1 MIQFSGYKVTEEIYN
16 SENSKIF
23 RATRD
28 SDNIPVVIKLLNREY
43 PSTKELSAFIRE
55 YEIMNKVTQER
66 IIKAY
71 SLEKYSN
78 SLAIIMED
86 IGAESVAKVLKSF
99 KADINEKLSLAIQM
113 TESLIQLHKHN
124 IVHKDVN
131 PSNFIWN
138 INTNQ
143 VKIIDFGIS
152 AELMREASQCINLNV
167 LEGTLNYISPEQT
180 GRINRPIDYRTDL
193 YSLGITFYELFT
205 GKMPFHGDD
214 ELELIYS
221 HIAKKPISPI
231 EINPEIPSVLSD
243 IIMKLMAKAAEER
256 YQSAFGL
263 MKDLELCKQ
272 LLEEKRSIS
281 GFIPGQKDIFERFEI
296 PHKLYGREAEIE
308 MLINAFERA
317 ADGTS
322 ELVLVSGYSGIG
334 KSSLIHEI
342 RKSITGKRGFFISGK
357 YDQFE
362 RNIPYYGITQAFK
375 ELIKQLL
382 AQPQH
387 RLDDWKERLIAAM
400 GNNAQVIVDILPELE
415 QIIGPQPQVTELNP
429 LEAQN
434 RFQMTFK
441 EFIKVFA
448 KPEHPLVIFLDDI
461 QWSDTSTLDL
471 IKYIVSTG
479 NVNYVLFIGAYRD
492 NEVQEGHPLNRMIN
506 ELINVQDTSLTPIHQ
521 ISLKP
526 LDISSINQLIA
537 DTFHCHTRE
546 TEALTNIIF
555 HKTKGN
561 PFFINQLLTS
571 LYLEGA
577 FTFLPEKGQWVYD
590 LKKVEA
596 VGISDNVVDL
606 LVKGLALLPEETM
619 HILKLVACIGT
630 QFDLKTVSIIS
641 EKTVAEIGKA
651 LWIAIEKEIILP
663 LNNNYK
669 YINTLKNEMNPVDLD
684 MYFCFA
690 HDRIRQA
697 VYSLIPEDEKE
708 KIHWLIGQEYL
719 KIFRDTKRADEI
731 FDMVNHLNIGRNLI
745 LNKDERIELADLNIT
760 AGNKAKKSTAFTV
773 ALNYYETARSLLS
786 DQEWELMPDK
796 FFSLLLEQAKAAL
809 LSWDLPKAD
818 GICDYLST
826 IAKTN
831 LEKGAVSNIKVL
843 SLVFQGKLYET
854 IVETRKT
861 LHLFNISLPE
871 TQEEINQKLQE
882 YLKKMQEFLA
892 RIPVEEY
899 VNLPVMEDPEKLMA
913 MQLLY
918 QVAPPA
924 IQANP
929 QLYMIVTLIMFE
941 MTMTYGTS
949 PLACKC
955 FADCSVIV
963 EDMFGDYDTG
973 YKLGEAAFAL
983 IKKLKAE
990 SQKPPVCFMFTYTSY
1005 WKVHYQEALDY
1016 YDMSYRTGL
1025 ETGDLM
1031 HVTYAIAHKM
1041 HLYMWVGK
1049 NLSECR
1055 KETENTIAFLK
1066 QTKSKVPLI
1075 LAQFIYY
1082 IIEKFQTLPSE
1093 DAKKDFDIRDKEMIS
1108 VLEKLGNLPFMVR
1121 YFQYNTYVNI
1131 ISGNMEEAEKWNMMA
1146 EKLIFASLT
1155 DFPAV
1160 DHYLFQGLILVN
1172 KWNKVSLEEQCKI
1185 KENLCV
1191 IKQKLKNWAEHCPA
1205 NFAHKY
1211 HLLSAEMAKIEN
1223 EPLDTVVDHFRKAMD
1238 SIGKND
1244 FIQFKALIKE
1254 LYGKFW
1260 LEKGDETIGKAYI
1273 REAHYLYKRWGA
1285 HRKVSLLERQYSHY
1299 FTSEENTLR
1308 STFITRGATSSLS
1321 NIDMRSI
1328 LKSSQ
1333 AISSEIK
1340 RDKLLTILISTM
1352 IENAGAERGCLLLHN
1367 EADDQ
1372 FYIEAVQCDNASQLN
1387 VAHSHPFTESRDL
1400 CVEIVQ
1406 YVIRTKETI
1415 VIHNACKDDNWQNN
1429 PYIAKKR
1436 IKSVLCIPVIYQN
1449 RLKGVV
1455 YLENNLSDNV
1465 FTSERL
1471 ETLQILSSQ
1480 ASISIE
1486 NARLYENMEE
1496 KVRERTM
1503 QLNAANEKL
1512 KELSLRDPLTNLH
1525 NRRYA
1530 FEFANDKIAQFIK
1543 NKTPLMNNNEK
1554 RQLSVQGTVVGVILI
1569 DIDHFKQVNDVYGHS
1584 AGDTVLVTIS
1594 NILKGMIRSED
1605 LLVRWGGEEFL
1616 IILYNT
1622 KPDYLRIFSKKVL
1635 EKIRETPIKIS
1646 ENQVIY
1652 KTCSLGYSE
1661 MPLLL
1666 NNPGLFN
1673 LEHMI
1678 NLSDYAMYRAKEN
1691 GRNCAAQFKLVQ
1703 QEGKGEEIKNYL
1715 VNLSKCDKVNEE
1727 YFNIE
1732 FI

>member
-1 MIQFSGYKVTEEIYN
+1 MIQFTGYKVTEEIYN

-28 SDNIPVVIKLLNREY
+28 SDSIPVVIKMLNREY
-43 PSTKELSAFIRE
+43 PSAKELSAFIRE
-55 YEIMNKVTQER
+55 YEIMNKVTQEG

-71 SLEKYSN
+71 SLEKYNN

-86 IGAESVAKVLKSF
+86 IGAESVARVLKSF
-99 KADINEKLSLAIQM
+99 KAGINEKLSLAIQM

-138 INTNQ
+138 INTHQ

-152 AELMREASQCINLNV
+152 AELMRESSQSINLNI

-205 GKMPFHGDD
+205 GKLPFHGDD

-221 HIAKKPISPI
+221 HIAKRPNSPI
-231 EINPEIPSVLSD
+231 DINPEIPSVLSD
-243 IIMKLMAKAAEER
+243 IIMKLMAKTAEER

-272 LLEEKRSIS
+272 LLNEKRSIS

-308 MLINAFERA
+308 MLVDAFERA

-322 ELVLVSGYSGIG
+322 EQVLVSGYSGIG

-342 RKSITGKRGFFISGK
+342 RKSITGKRGYFISGK
-357 YDQFE
+357 FDQFE
-362 RNIPYYGITQAFK
+362 RNVPYYGIIQAFK

-382 AQPQH
+382 AQSQ
-387 RLDDWKERLIAAM
+387 RSLDDWKKRLLGAM
-400 GNNAQVIVDILPELE
+400 GNNAQVIIDILPELE
-415 QIIGPQPQVTELNP
+415 QIIGPQPQVAELNP
-429 LEAQN
+429 IEAQN
-434 RFQMTFK
+434 RFQITFR

-448 KPEHPLVIFLDDI
+448 KPEHPLVIFLDDL

-471 IKYIVSTG
+471 IKYIITSG
-479 NVNYVLFIGAYRD
+479 KVNYILFIGAYRD
-492 NEVQEGHPLNRMIN
+492 NEVQEGHPLTRMID
-506 ELINVQDTSLTPIHQ
+506 ELINVQDDSHTSIHQ

-526 LDISSINQLIA
+526 LDIPSINQLIA

-546 TEALTNIIF
+546 TESLTNIIF

-561 PFFINQLLTS
+561 PFFINRLLTS

-577 FTFLPEKGQWVYD
+577 FTFLPEKGKWVYD

-606 LVKGLALLPEETM
+606 LVKGLELLPSETM
-619 HILKLVACIGT
+619 CILKLVACIGT

-641 EKTVAEIGKA
+641 EKPIAQIGKA

-669 YINTLKNEMNPVDLD
+669 YIKTLENEMNPVDLE

-690 HDRIRQA
+690 HDRIRQE
-697 VYSLIPEDEKE
+697 VYSLIPEDEKK
-708 KIHWLIGQEYL
+708 KIHLCIGREYL
-719 KIFRDTKRADEI
+719 KIFRNTKRKDEI
-731 FDMVNHLNIGRNLI
+731 FDMVNHLNIGRCLI
-745 LNKDERIELADLNIT
+745 LEKDERIELADLNIM

-773 ALNYYETARSLLS
+773 ALSYYETARELLS
-786 DQEWELMPDK
+786 DQEWALMPDK
-796 FFSLLLEQAKAAL
+796 FFSLLLEQATAAL
-809 LSWDLPKAD
+809 LSGDLPKAD
-818 GICDYLST
+818 EICGYLST

-831 LEKGAVSNIKVL
+831 LEKGAVSNVKVL
-843 SLVFQGKLYET
+843 ILVFQGKLYET

-861 LHLFNISLPE
+861 LQIFNISLPE
-871 TQEEINQKLQE
+871 APEEIGQKLQE
-882 YLKKMQEFLA
+882 ASMKMKEFLA
-892 RIPVEEY
+892 RTPMEEL
-899 VNLPVMEDPEKLMA
+899 VNLPEMKDPEKLMA

-924 IQANP
+924 IQVNP
-929 QLYMIVTLIMFE
+929 QIYMLVTLIMFE
-941 MTMTYGTS
+941 MTITYGTS

-955 FADCSVIV
+955 FVDCSIIL

-990 SQKPPVCFMFTYTSY
+990 SQKPPVYFMFTYVSY
-1005 WKVHYQEALDY
+1005 WKTHYQEALNY
-1016 YDMSYRTGL
+1016 YDMSYCIGL

-1031 HVTYAIAHKM
+1031 HATYAIAHKM

-1049 NLSECR
+1049 NLTECK
-1055 KETENTIAFLK
+1055 KETENAIAFLK
-1066 QTKSKVPLI
+1066 QAKGTVPLV
-1075 LAQFIYY
+1075 LAQIIYY
-1082 IIEKFQTLPSE
+1082 MIEKFQTSPSR
-1093 DAKKDFDIRDKEMIS
+1093 DAEMNFEARDSEIIRAIEEI
-1108 VLEKLGNLPFMVR
+1108 GNLPFTVR
-1121 YFQYNTYVNI
+1121 YFQYNTYINI

-1146 EKLIFASLT
+1146 EKIIFASLT
-1155 DFPAV
+1155 DFPTA
-1160 DHYLFQGLILVN
+1160 DHYLFQGLILIN
-1172 KWNKVSLEEQCKI
+1172 KWNKVSTEEQCRI
-1185 KENLCV
+1185 KETLCT
-1191 IKQKLKNWAEHCPA
+1191 IKQKLKNWAGYCSS

-1223 EPLDTVVDHFRKAMD
+1223 EPLDTVVENFRKALD
-1238 SIGKND
+1238 SIGKSD
-1244 FIQFKALIKE
+1244 FTQFKALIKE

-1273 REAHYLYKRWGA
+1273 REAHYLYKQWGA

-1299 FTSEENTLR
+1299 FMAEENTFS
-1308 STFITRGATSSLS
+1308 STVVTRRATSSLR
-1321 NIDMRSI
+1321 NIDMSSI

-1340 RDKLLTILISTM
+1340 IEKLLARLISTM
-1352 IENAGAERGCLLLHN
+1352 IENAGAERGGLLLHN

-1372 FYIEAVQCDNASQLN
+1372 FYIEAVQYDNASRLN
-1387 VAHSHPFTESRDL
+1387 VSRSLPFTESSDL

-1406 YVIRTKETI
+1406 YVIRTRETI
-1415 VIHNACKDDNWQNN
+1415 VIHNACEDNRWQNN
-1429 PYIAKKR
+1429 PYVIKNR

-1471 ETLQILSSQ
+1471 ETLKILSSQ

-1496 KVRERTM
+1496 IVKERTM

-1512 KELSLRDPLTNLH
+1512 KELSLHDPLTNLH

-1530 FEFANDKIAQFIK
+1530 FEFAKDKIAQFIK
-1543 NKTPLMNNNEK
+1543 NKTALLNNNEK
-1554 RQLSVQGTVVGVILI
+1554 RQLSLQGNVVGVILI
-1569 DIDHFKQVNDVYGHS
+1569 DIDHFKEVNDVYGHL
-1584 AGDTVLVTIS
+1584 AGDNVLVTIA
-1594 NILKGMIRSED
+1594 NILKDMIRSED

-1622 KPDYLRIFSKKVL
+1622 KPDYLKVFSKKVL
-1635 EKIRETPIKIS
+1635 EKIRETPIRIS

-1652 KTCSLGYSE
+1652 KTCSLGYAE
-1661 MPLLL
+1661 MPLFI

-1673 LEHMI
+1673 LQQMI

-1691 GRNCAAQFKLVQ
+1691 GRNCAAQFKLIR
-1703 QEGKGEEIKNYL
+1703 QEGKGEEIKKYL
-1715 VNLSKCDKVNEE
+1715 VNLSRCDKINEE